1 VEPSGA
7 AAAETARHRA
17 FAEHVLP
24 EVDVLLRV
32 ALTMTQQP
40 VDAEDL
46 VQDTLIRAFRACDR
60 FDGAHP
66 RAWLLTILRNTHLNR
81 VRTRRPALLADP
93 QTHEEDRVSWPGAPA
108 PSTPEDLVLGEVFDH
123 TVARALDGLPEVFGS
138 VVRLVDL
145 DGLSYAEAAR
155 VLDVPTGTV
164 MSRLHRGRARIR
176 AALSQTGVAPAPARA
191 HARVGAA
198 VEARA

>member
-1 VEPSGA
+1 M
-7 AAAETARHRA
+7 

-32 ALTMTQQP
+32 ALTLTQQA

-66 RAWLLTILRNTHLNR
+66 RAWLLTILRHTHLNR

-108 PSTPEDLVLGEVFDH
+108 PSTPEDLVLGDVFDH
-123 TVARALDGLPEVFGS
+123 AVARALDDLPEVFGS

-145 DGLSYAEAAR
+145 DGLTYADAAR

-176 AALSQTGVAPAPARA
+176 AALTAGGVAPATARA
-191 HARVGAA
+191 HLRTVTGK
-198 VEARA
+198 EAGV